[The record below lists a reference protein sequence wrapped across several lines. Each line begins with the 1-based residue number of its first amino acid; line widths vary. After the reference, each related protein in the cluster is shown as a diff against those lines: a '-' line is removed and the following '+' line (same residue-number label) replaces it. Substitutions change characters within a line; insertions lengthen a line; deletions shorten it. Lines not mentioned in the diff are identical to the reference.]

1 MSLSVLN
8 DEQIRLLLE
17 SLTADELESFILS
30 LKGALHDYSNGSQ
43 VPGGDADIHQPH
55 RQSVHSSRTGATT
68 LFMPSSSP
76 AGAGV
81 KVITLSPPRSKHDDE
96 GEAEGKPKI
105 KPTGAITLFSETGQP
120 VGILHASTL
129 TAFRTA
135 LASACLVVRRNRIHT
150 ITAFGSGEQA
160 YWHIRLAL
168 MLRGPTIR
176 QVNVINRRF
185 SDSCRFILKRLYAV
199 PNAVKEREGWQ
210 DAQFGILTPGYGEFD
225 RLLKD
230 QVRAADVIFCCT
242 PSKEPLFDHTFLTN
256 SDGRRKGRLI
266 IAIGSYTPDMLEIP
280 LEVVNQAVKK
290 HEGHRHFHKHATE
303 GGVIIVDTLDGALQ
317 EAGEVIQGGLT
328 PKQLIELGEL
338 VMLHRIKMDEES
350 SSDDTGSLI
359 SSSGASTAPS
369 SEFDRLDLSSG
380 PSMSSVYNSS
390 ATTLADDAADSS
402 RPPSRPGSL
411 FHRRKGSSSTNNSSD
426 TGAKKKKEREDHMCR
441 WLQGGNVIYKT
452 VGLGLMD
459 LTVGMKVIEFAR
471 DKGVG
476 AHVPGF

>member
-1 MSLSVLN
+1 MSLSVLT

-17 SLTADELESFILS
+17 SLTVDELETFYVN

-43 VPGGDADIHQPH
+43 VAGESDIHQPH
-55 RQSVHSSRTGATT
+55 RQSVNSSRTGATT

-76 AGAGV
+76 AGVGV
-81 KVITLSPPRSKHDDE
+81 KVITLSPPQSKQDE
-96 GEAEGKPKI
+96 AGGKPKI
-105 KPTGAITLFSETGQP
+105 KPVGAITLFSETGQP

-135 LASACLVVRRNRIHT
+135 LASACLVVRRNRIQT
-150 ITAFGSGEQA
+150 VTAFGSGEQA

-168 MLRGPTIR
+168 MLRGSTIR

-185 SDSCRFILKRLYAV
+185 SDSCKYILKRLYAV
-199 PNAVKEREGWQ
+199 PSAVKEREGWQ
-210 DAQFGILTPGYGEFD
+210 DAQFGILTPGYGEFN
-225 RLLKD
+225 RLLKE

-242 PSKEPLFDHTFLTN
+242 PSKEPLFDHTILTN

-266 IAIGSYTPDMLEIP
+266 VAIGSYKPDMLEIP
-280 LEVVNQAVKK
+280 LEVVHQAVKT
-290 HEGHRHFHKHATE
+290 HEPGHRHFHKHATE
-303 GGVIIVDTLDGALQ
+303 GGVVIVDTLDGALE
-317 EAGEVIQGGLT
+317 EAGEIIQGGLT

-350 SSDDTGSLI
+350 SSDDTSSLV

-369 SEFDRLDLSSG
+369 SDFEKLDLSSG
-380 PSMSSVYNSS
+380 PSMTSVYSGTN
-390 ATTLADDAADSS
+390 DEPDSRSPS
-402 RPPSRPGSL
+402 RPSSRPGSL
-411 FHRRKGSSSTNNSSD
+411 FHRRKTSQSSSSAD
-426 TGAKKKKEREDHMCR
+426 GGKKKKEREDHMCR
-441 WLQGGNVIYKT
+441 WLQAGNVIYKS

-459 LTVGMKVIEFAR
+459 LTVGMSVIEFAR

-476 AHVPGF
+476 THVAGF